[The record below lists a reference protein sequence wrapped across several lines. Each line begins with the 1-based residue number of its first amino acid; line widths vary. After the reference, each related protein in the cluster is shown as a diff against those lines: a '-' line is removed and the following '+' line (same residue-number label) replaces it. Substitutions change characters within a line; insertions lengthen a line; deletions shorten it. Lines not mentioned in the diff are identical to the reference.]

1 MRCADTSR
9 SDTSRSDAS
18 RSDTSRSDAPLAPC
32 GCPTAAQVN
41 APRRRVLRVAAAGFA
56 APLAFAVWP
65 AAESFAGDRLV
76 EEDAEG
82 APAPLRA
89 SDLKPGKPV
98 VAFPFDAQRNAP
110 RNDSRLNKIV
120 LIRLPEADMSAETR
134 ARAAGGVLAYSAVCT
149 HQACD
154 VKTWLSKEKALVC
167 YCHSSKFALLDGG
180 AVTAGPATRALPAI
194 PLALDGEQ
202 LVIAGAFTAAPG
214 GSPT

>member
-1 MRCADTSR
+1 MSS
-9 SDTSRSDAS
+9 SDTS
-18 RSDTSRSDAPLAPC
+18 LAVC
-32 GCPTAAQVN
+32 GCSTAARVN
-41 APRRRVLRVAAAGFA
+41 APRRRVIRIAAAGLT
-56 APLAFAVWP
+56 APLAFAALP
-65 AAESFAGDRLV
+65 AAEPLTGDRLV
-76 EEDAEG
+76 EEDADG
-82 APAPLRA
+82 TPAPLRVA
-89 SDLKPGKPV
+89 DLKLGKPV
-98 VAFPFDAQRNAP
+98 VAFPFDAKRNAP

-180 AVTAGPATRALPAI
+180 AVTAGPASRALPAI
-194 PLALDGEQ
+194 PLALEGDQ

>member
-1 MRCADTSR
+1 MRCF
-9 SDTSRSDAS
+9 DTSRSDAF
-18 RSDTSRSDAPLAPC
+18 LAPC
-32 GCPTAAQVN
+32 GCSTAARVN
-41 APRRRVLRVAAAGFA
+41 APRRRVIRIATAGLA

-65 AAESFAGDRLV
+65 AAESLVGERLV

-82 APAPLRA
+82 APVPLRLA
-89 SDLKPGKPV
+89 DLKPGKPM
-98 VAFPFDAQRNAP
+98 VAFPFDAKLNAP

-154 VKTWLSKEKALVC
+154 VKTWLSKERALVC

-180 AVTAGPATRALPAI
+180 AVTAGPASRALPAI
-194 PLALDGEQ
+194 PLALDGEH
-202 LVIAGAFTAAPG
+202 LVIAGAFTATPG

>member
-1 MRCADTSR
+1 MHC
-9 SDTSRSDAS
+9 SDTS
-18 RSDTSRSDAPLAPC
+18 PAPC
-32 GCPTAAQVN
+32 GCSTAAPVN
-41 APRRRVLRVAAAGFA
+41 APRRRVIRMAAAGLA

-65 AAESFAGDRLV
+65 AAESLAGDRLV
-76 EEDAEG
+76 EADAEG
-82 APAPLRA
+82 APAPLRVA
-89 SDLKPGKPV
+89 DLKPGKPMV
-98 VAFPFDAQRNAP
+98 VFPFDAKRNAP
-110 RNDSRLNKIV
+110 RDESRLNKIV
-120 LIRLPEADMSAETR
+120 LIRLPEADMAAETR

-180 AVTAGPATRALPAI
+180 AVTAGPASRALPAI
-194 PLALDGEQ
+194 PLALEGDQ

>member
-1 MRCADTSR
+1 MRT
-9 SDTSRSDAS
+9 SDTSSS
-18 RSDTSRSDAPLAPC
+18 PC
-32 GCPTAAQVN
+32 GCSTGAQVN
-41 APRRRVLRVAAAGFA
+41 APRRRVIRIGAAGLV
-56 APLAFAVWP
+56 APLAFAAWA
-65 AAESFAGDRLV
+65 AAESWAGDRLV

-89 SDLKPGKPV
+89 ADLKPGKPM
-98 VAFPFDAQRNAP
+98 VAFPFDVKRNAP

-180 AVTAGPATRALPAI
+180 AVTAGPASRALPAI
-194 PLALDGEQ
+194 PLALEGDQ
-202 LVIAGAFTAAPG
+202 LVIAGAFTATPG
-214 GSPT
+214 GSPS

>member
-1 MRCADTSR
+1 MRS
-9 SDTSRSDAS
+9 SDTSA
-18 RSDTSRSDAPLAPC
+18 APC
-32 GCPTAAQVN
+32 GCSTAARVN
-41 APRRRVLRVAAAGFA
+41 APRRRVIRIAAAGLT

-65 AAESFAGDRLV
+65 AAESLAGDRLV

-89 SDLKPGKPV
+89 SDLKPGKPI
-98 VAFPFDAQRNAP
+98 VAFPFDAKRNAP

-180 AVTAGPATRALPAI
+180 AVTAGPASRALPAI
-194 PLALDGEQ
+194 PLALDGEH
-202 LVIAGAFTAAPG
+202 LVIAGAFTAPPG
-214 GSPT
+214 GAPT